1 MRYGVQYSVASTKIA
16 HEALTKALKEI
27 TASKDI
33 SQQAQRNHSKHREK
47 NKNTSRLQ
55 HARRY
60 SSDSGSTGL
69 QHQGEKGQPVL

>member
-33 SQQAQRNHSKHREK
+33 SQQVQRDHRRKTKTPQDCSMPGDIAQ
-47 NKNTSRLQ
+47 TQAQ
-55 HARRY
+55 HVTQR
-60 SSDSGSTGL
+60 L